1 MLSALKKLEGM
12 SFSNG
17 ARVSVREVDFSRL
30 RFEDQVAV
38 DATSDVLVGPHGAG
52 LTHNVFMPRR
62 AQLVELFV
70 DGSSA
75 NRHFHNLAT
84 WAGHGY

>member
-38 DATSDVLVGPHGAG
+38 DATSDVLVGPFHVVA
-52 LTHNVFMPRR
+52 LLLLLFL
-62 AQLVELFV
+62 LVLE
-70 DGSSA
+70 
-75 NRHFHNLAT
+75 
-84 WAGHGY
+84 